1 MKIANII
8 HEKELINHTK
18 VDYVNYYNEPKA
30 YCDVDESLVTLY
42 VGWSFMKACNP
53 DNKLFQDADILRK
66 RIVSNELYWEFNFQ
80 ESKPSHVK
88 GVNKFAGLAPEFYF
102 APRYEYINLDPVF
115 FQIKDIQDLMDAC
128 PEQIDSYYNYKNEM
142 LYLLVDNKIIGI
154 NLLMYEFFQFNVDEI
169 KTKLS
174 ERTANLIYDIDTE
187 IYQSYYKILPNFIHL
202 KRYLVTLLSK

>member
-30 YCDVDESLVTLY
+30 YCDVDKTLVTLY

-115 FQIKDIQDLMDAC
+115 LQIKDIQDLMDAC
-128 PEQIDSYYNYKNEM
+128 PEQIHRCYYYKNEM
-142 LYLLVDNKIIGI
+142 MYLLYNNTIWGI
-154 NLLMYEFFQFNVDEI
+154 NLKMYEFFQFNIDDI
-169 KTKLS
+169 ITKIS
-174 ERTANLIYDIDTE
+174 SRTKSMISDMDS
-187 IYQSYYKILPNFIHL
+187 SYYQKFYKNFPNFIHL
-202 KRYLVTLLSK
+202 KRYLVTI